1 MSLIYILRSAIY
13 NLKSG
18 GKKVAKTLKE
28 LLTEFK
34 KVEGVD
40 LAAIVGSDGLVIESI
55 AKAGVDV
62 DAIGALADNGL
73 AMARALGMQIAKGA
87 PVQTLLEYERGILL
101 LESLGDEAMIVISSQ
116 QVSDLGRL
124 RFLTRHHRH
133 AIIEALNAI

>member
-1 MSLIYILRSAIY
+1 M
-13 NLKSG
+13 
-18 GKKVAKTLKE
+18 AKTLKE

-40 LAAIVGSDGLVIESI
+40 LAAVVGSDGLVIESI

-73 AMARALGMQIAKGA
+73 AMARALGMQIQKGE
-87 PVQTLLEYERGILL
+87 PVQTLLEYEHGILL
-101 LESLGDEAMIVISSQ
+101 LESLGDEAMIVVSSQ
-116 QVSDLGRL
+116 QVADLGRL

-133 AIIEALNAI
+133 EMVEALNAI